1 MKLFFK
7 HAKRRDCINNSIKAA
22 LLVGTILALINH
34 YDGIFMGTL
43 DATEIF
49 QILLTYLVPY
59 SVATYGFAINARSS
73 ELKELEKI
81 KAMTK
86 EELKVL
92 HNIEDK
98 IES

>member
-22 LLVGTILALINH
+22 LIVGTLLAVINH

-43 DATEIF
+43 DATEVF

-59 SVATYGFAINARSS
+59 SVATYGFATNARNS

-81 KAMTK
+81 ASMTK
-86 EELKVL
+86 EELEVL
-92 HNIEDK
+92 NNIKDK